1 MPPIIPGARRGVRPQ
16 RGTRKANARGRK
28 LGSKR
33 SSANADDS
41 SASAPR
47 RGFGLLAL
55 VAGLFTAVVAVVL
68 RDGAEYERES
78 ARVRDR
84 LRSKPRATSEHAA
97 CRLEC
102 RFVSAAEAER
112 TLTEGKLDKK
122 HSSPG
127 ARPCPKVA
135 LNMGRIRAVWADC
148 AESTRLVTVID
159 TRTDHPCG
167 PC

>member
-16 RGTRKANARGRK
+16 RGTRKTNARGRK
-28 LGSKR
+28 LGSKK
-33 SSANADDS
+33 SSANADGS
-41 SASAPR
+41 SAPR

-55 VAGLFTAVVAVVL
+55 VAGLVTVVVSVVL
-68 RDGAEYERES
+68 RDEAEYERES

-97 CRLEC
+97 CRMEC
-102 RFVSAAEAER
+102 RFVSAEEAER